1 MRAVAVN
8 AFGADP
14 QLMELPQP
22 EPGPGEVLVRLAAA
36 GLNPVDWKLADG
48 MFGEAVH
55 AKFPLVLG
63 ADGAGEVVAVGS
75 GVRRFTVGDPVFGQF
90 QRPDRGGGS
99 YAEFAVAD
107 EGAIA
112 LAARSVTYATSA
124 AVPTA
129 GMTAYNL
136 VEETRIGEGR
146 QVLIVGATGGV
157 GTFVT
162 QIAAGR
168 GAEVIATAR
177 PTKAELMRT
186 LGAAETVDHTAG
198 PIADQVLASRPDGVD
213 VLIDMTSDAAGFVEL
228 TRAVRDGGVA
238 VSLIGSADADV
249 LTEHNLRGF
258 NFVNR
263 PSPQLLEILAGHLDA
278 GRLTVLVGLEVPLRR
293 PRSAGRQPHRAGA
306 GQDGPGDLRAPA
318 PVPSGPSPAW
328 TVLGGPAPATTSH
341 VPHAG
346 ARRPPGQRVG
356 LTGRRHGATEADR
369 QRARDGQGDGDR
381 RRADRGPGAGTQRGG
396 QCIGVGVG
404 GGRGTVAGN
413 ASRRRARSS
422 ASAVVRSAQATAQP
436 AAVQISAR
444 RRRRVS
450 SRPVSRQSPAA
461 GGRNSAPVR
470 AAWKPVRRR
479 GTSGTSAARS
489 RRRWAAPGGRCRC
502 PARCRTAGA
511 GRAR

>member
-48 MFGEAVH
+48 MFGDAV
-55 AKFPLVLG
+55 KVSFPLILG
-63 ADGAGEVVAVGS
+63 TDGAGEVVAVGS

-99 YAEFAVAD
+99 YAEFAVAE

-146 QVLIVGATGGV
+146 RVLIVGATGGV
-157 GTFVT
+157 GTFAT
-162 QIAAGR
+162 QLAAGR

-177 PTKAELMRT
+177 PSKAELMRT

-198 PIADQVLASRPDGVD
+198 PVADQVLAAHPDGVD

-228 TRAVRDGGVA
+228 TRTVREGGVA

-278 GRLTVLVGLEVPLRR
+278 GRLTVLVGLEVPLEGAPEALAASRT
-293 PRSAGRQPHRAGA
+293 GRAQGK
-306 GQDGPGDLRAPA
+306 
-318 PVPSGPSPAW
+318 
-328 TVLGGPAPATTSH
+328 TVLA
-341 VPHAG
+341 
-346 ARRPPGQRVG
+346 
-356 LTGRRHGATEADR
+356 
-369 QRARDGQGDGDR
+369 
-381 RRADRGPGAGTQRGG
+381 
-396 QCIGVGVG
+396 I
-404 GGRGTVAGN
+404 
-413 ASRRRARSS
+413 
-422 ASAVVRSAQATAQP
+422 
-436 AAVQISAR
+436 
-444 RRRRVS
+444 
-450 SRPVSRQSPAA
+450 
-461 GGRNSAPVR
+461 
-470 AAWKPVRRR
+470 
-479 GTSGTSAARS
+479 
-489 RRRWAAPGGRCRC
+489 
-502 PARCRTAGA
+502 
-511 GRAR
+511 

>member
-99 YAEFAVAD
+99 YAEFAVAE

-177 PTKAELMRT
+177 PAKAELMRT

-228 TRAVRDGGVA
+228 TRTVRDGGVA

-278 GRLTVLVGLEVPLRR
+278 GRLTVLVGLEVPLEEAPEALAASRT
-293 PRSAGRQPHRAGA
+293 GRAQGK
-306 GQDGPGDLRAPA
+306 
-318 PVPSGPSPAW
+318 
-328 TVLGGPAPATTSH
+328 TVLA
-341 VPHAG
+341 
-346 ARRPPGQRVG
+346 
-356 LTGRRHGATEADR
+356 
-369 QRARDGQGDGDR
+369 
-381 RRADRGPGAGTQRGG
+381 
-396 QCIGVGVG
+396 I
-404 GGRGTVAGN
+404 
-413 ASRRRARSS
+413 
-422 ASAVVRSAQATAQP
+422 
-436 AAVQISAR
+436 
-444 RRRRVS
+444 
-450 SRPVSRQSPAA
+450 
-461 GGRNSAPVR
+461 
-470 AAWKPVRRR
+470 
-479 GTSGTSAARS
+479 
-489 RRRWAAPGGRCRC
+489 
-502 PARCRTAGA
+502 
-511 GRAR
+511 

>member
-177 PTKAELMRT
+177 PAKAELMRT

-228 TRAVRDGGVA
+228 TRTVRDGGVA

-278 GRLTVLVGLEVPLRR
+278 GRLTVLVGLEVPLEEAPEALAASRT
-293 PRSAGRQPHRAGA
+293 GRAQGK
-306 GQDGPGDLRAPA
+306 
-318 PVPSGPSPAW
+318 
-328 TVLGGPAPATTSH
+328 TVLA
-341 VPHAG
+341 
-346 ARRPPGQRVG
+346 
-356 LTGRRHGATEADR
+356 
-369 QRARDGQGDGDR
+369 
-381 RRADRGPGAGTQRGG
+381 
-396 QCIGVGVG
+396 I
-404 GGRGTVAGN
+404 
-413 ASRRRARSS
+413 
-422 ASAVVRSAQATAQP
+422 
-436 AAVQISAR
+436 
-444 RRRRVS
+444 
-450 SRPVSRQSPAA
+450 
-461 GGRNSAPVR
+461 
-470 AAWKPVRRR
+470 
-479 GTSGTSAARS
+479 
-489 RRRWAAPGGRCRC
+489 
-502 PARCRTAGA
+502 
-511 GRAR
+511 

>member
-107 EGAIA
+107 ESAIA

-177 PTKAELMRT
+177 PAKAELMRT

-198 PIADQVLASRPDGVD
+198 PIADQVLASHPDGVD

-228 TRAVRDGGVA
+228 TRTVRDGGVA

-278 GRLTVLVGLEVPLRR
+278 GRLTVLVGLEVPLEEAPEALAASRT
-293 PRSAGRQPHRAGA
+293 GRAQGK
-306 GQDGPGDLRAPA
+306 
-318 PVPSGPSPAW
+318 
-328 TVLGGPAPATTSH
+328 TVLA
-341 VPHAG
+341 
-346 ARRPPGQRVG
+346 
-356 LTGRRHGATEADR
+356 
-369 QRARDGQGDGDR
+369 
-381 RRADRGPGAGTQRGG
+381 
-396 QCIGVGVG
+396 I
-404 GGRGTVAGN
+404 
-413 ASRRRARSS
+413 
-422 ASAVVRSAQATAQP
+422 
-436 AAVQISAR
+436 
-444 RRRRVS
+444 
-450 SRPVSRQSPAA
+450 
-461 GGRNSAPVR
+461 
-470 AAWKPVRRR
+470 
-479 GTSGTSAARS
+479 
-489 RRRWAAPGGRCRC
+489 
-502 PARCRTAGA
+502 
-511 GRAR
+511 